1 MTENNIKCAKYEAPK
16 KLAIINDLSGYG
28 RCSLTVAIPVI
39 SALGVQACPVPTS
52 ILSNHTGFPS
62 EYKYDFTK
70 QMRPYMDAWN
80 QLNIKFDGI
89 ITGYMNYDE
98 QVRAAADFIEKFK
111 TKDTLVFVDPAM
123 ADHGRMYRG
132 FTEEYAE
139 YIKDRLIR
147 QATIIKPNLT
157 EACILSGYSYDEIV
171 RASEE
176 RNLRKLKSYL
186 MNIIATLQE
195 LGPDKVV
202 ITGIERKDRIINAIA
217 DGNDVKFLSVKKS
230 GQNRGGTG
238 DIFCSIV
245 AASLLQ
251 GMSLDRAVKKAADF
265 VSTAI
270 RISDEAEIP
279 VREGVIFEN
288 IMSKLASTSY
298 ENAK

>member
-1 MTENNIKCAKYEAPK
+1 MTENNIKGVKYKAPK

-62 EYKYDFTK
+62 EYKYDFTN
-70 QMRPYMDAWN
+70 QMRPYMDAWD
-80 QLNIKFDGI
+80 QLNIHFDGI
-89 ITGYMNYDE
+89 IAGYMNYDE
-98 QVRAAADFIEKFK
+98 QVKTASDFIERFK
-111 TKDTLVFVDPAM
+111 TDSTLVFVDPAM
-123 ADHGRMYRG
+123 ADHGRLYRG
-132 FTEEYAE
+132 FTKEYAD

-157 EACILSGYSYDEIV
+157 EACILSGYSYDELV
-171 RASEE
+171 KASEE
-176 RNLRKLKSYL
+176 RNLRKLKSHL
-186 MNIIATLQE
+186 MNIISILQQ

-202 ITGIERKDRIINAIA
+202 ITGIERKDRIINAVA
-217 DGNDVKFLSVKKS
+217 DGSDIRFLSVKKS

>member
-1 MTENNIKCAKYEAPK
+1 
-16 KLAIINDLSGYG
+16 
-28 RCSLTVAIPVI
+28 
-39 SALGVQACPVPTS
+39 
-52 ILSNHTGFPS
+52 
-62 EYKYDFTK
+62 
-70 QMRPYMDAWN
+70 
-80 QLNIKFDGI
+80 
-89 ITGYMNYDE
+89 
-98 QVRAAADFIEKFK
+98 
-111 TKDTLVFVDPAM
+111 M
-123 ADHGRMYRG
+123 ADHGRLYRG
-132 FTEEYAE
+132 FTKEYAD

-157 EACILSGYSYDEIV
+157 EACILSGYSYDELV
-171 RASEE
+171 KASEE
-176 RNLRKLKSYL
+176 RNLRKLKSHL
-186 MNIIATLQE
+186 MNIISILQQ

-202 ITGIERKDRIINAIA
+202 ITGIERKDRIINAVA
-217 DGNDVKFLSVKKS
+217 DGSDIRFLSVKKS

>member
-1 MTENNIKCAKYEAPK
+1 MIENKTKGVKYEAPK

-62 EYKYDFTK
+62 EYKYDFTN

-80 QLNIKFDGI
+80 QLNIHFDGI

-98 QVRAAADFIEKFK
+98 QVKAASDFIEKFK
-111 TKDTLVFVDPAM
+111 KDDTLVFVDPAM
-123 ADHGRMYRG
+123 ADHGRLYRG
-132 FTEEYAE
+132 FTKEYAD

-157 EACILSGYSYDEIV
+157 EACILSGYSYDELV

-176 RNLRKLKSYL
+176 RNLRKLKSHL
-186 MNIIATLQE
+186 MNIIAKLQK
-195 LGPDKVV
+195 LGPAKVV

-217 DGNDVKFLSVKKS
+217 DEDMVKFLSVKKS

-245 AASLLQ
+245 TASLMQ

-265 VSTAI
+265 IATAI
-270 RISDEAEIP
+270 RISDDAEIP
-279 VREGVIFEN
+279 VREGVIFET